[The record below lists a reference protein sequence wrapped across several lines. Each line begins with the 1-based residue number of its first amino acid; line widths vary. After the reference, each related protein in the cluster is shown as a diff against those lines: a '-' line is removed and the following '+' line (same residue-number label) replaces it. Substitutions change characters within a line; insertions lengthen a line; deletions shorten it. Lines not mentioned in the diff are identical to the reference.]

1 MLRIAPARNRSMR
14 PGRKAAPPDEIDCDM
29 TTATTAS
36 SVILTERAARRLLD
50 LAAGDPSKP
59 VLRIAVEG
67 GGCSG
72 FQYRMDMV
80 AGPEA
85 DDEIVEREGARVAID
100 SVSVPYIS
108 GSEID
113 FVDDLIGSS
122 FRIKNP
128 QATAACGCGTS
139 FSI

>member
-1 MLRIAPARNRSMR
+1 
-14 PGRKAAPPDEIDCDM
+14 
-29 TTATTAS
+29 
-36 SVILTERAARRLLD
+36 
-50 LAAGDPSKP
+50 
-59 VLRIAVEG
+59 
-67 GGCSG
+67 
-72 FQYRMDMV
+72 V